1 MLDRSKA
8 RNGALE
14 QAIKTTEAIAL
25 ANGLSDVEDAIN
37 SFWRLYWGELARVR
51 DPSVE
56 LAMVAF
62 GRELQRWQQSG
73 QKPNNMVQLSLEVTS
88 ACQNEIEASAKEIDA
103 VRNRYSVF

>member
-1 MLDRSKA
+1 MIDRSKA

-37 SFWRLYWGELARVR
+37 SFWRLYWGEL

>member
-1 MLDRSKA
+1 MIDRSKA

-25 ANGLSDVEDAIN
+25 ANGLSDVEDANN

-73 QKPNNMVQLSLEVTS
+73 QKPNNMVQLLLEVTS